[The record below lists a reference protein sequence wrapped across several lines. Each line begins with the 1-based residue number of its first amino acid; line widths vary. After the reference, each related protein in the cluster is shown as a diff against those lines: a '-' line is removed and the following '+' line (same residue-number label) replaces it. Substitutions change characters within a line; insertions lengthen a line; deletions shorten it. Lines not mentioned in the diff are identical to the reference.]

1 MIKLI
6 NKIYKY
12 KRKKKEGEERKKKEK
27 KEKDRQTDRQRQTD
41 GQSYKERDV
50 SVEQDVLMKSFPNED
65 ARIDQSQLE
74 LNGCCLK
81 KVRIKSLFKTKFGI
95 LFSTKIINHFLLL
108 LL

>member
-1 MIKLI
+1 MIGRHI
-6 NKIYKY
+6 D
-12 KRKKKEGEERKKKEK
+12 R
-27 KEKDRQTDRQRQTD
+27 DRQTDKHKER
-41 GQSYKERDV
+41 ERDV

-74 LNGCCLK
+74 LNGCCWK
-81 KVRIKSLFKTKFGI
+81 KVRIKTKFGI